1 MRALSRARGTF
12 VVAARLPISAV
23 QSIRSSFCSIV
34 IAGLA
39 GFAGCSS
46 SEAVWAM
53 QEHPSAEQRT
63 VKTAPAVHTT
73 PVREVREVR
82 ERVLPRHTEPPAA
95 EPAIRVPELDC
106 RERPAVGYR
115 RGKAFSIELVTI
127 DGAPIERATANAYWA
142 MRDAAAKDGVELTIY
157 SAFRSPSEQE
167 YFYQCYRTCSCNG
180 CSQAAKPG
188 FSNHQSGHAVDIAV
202 WSPDVHPWLV
212 ANAAKFGFAATVP
225 KEPWHWEFR
234 GKPRKDGVCR

>member
-1 MRALSRARGTF
+1 VRAPSKLYGTF
-12 VVAARLPISAV
+12 LAAARLPHSAV
-23 QSIRSSFCSIV
+23 LSIRSSFRRLALV
-34 IAGLA
+34 GLTIALSSTA
-39 GFAGCSS
+39 CTS
-46 SEAVWAM
+46 SEAWSVP
-53 QEHPSAEQRT
+53 QEHPQAEQRT
-63 VKTAPAVHTT
+63 VKTAPAVHNT
-73 PVREVREVR
+73 PVR
-82 ERVLPRHTEPPAA
+82 ERVLPRRTDTRPREP
-95 EPAIRVPELDC
+95 EIRVPDLDC
-106 RERPAVGYR
+106 SERPAVGYR
-115 RGKAFSIELVTI
+115 RGKRFSIELVTI

-142 MRDAAAKDGVELTIY
+142 MREAAAKDGVELTIY
-157 SAFRSPSEQE
+157 SAFRSPQEQE